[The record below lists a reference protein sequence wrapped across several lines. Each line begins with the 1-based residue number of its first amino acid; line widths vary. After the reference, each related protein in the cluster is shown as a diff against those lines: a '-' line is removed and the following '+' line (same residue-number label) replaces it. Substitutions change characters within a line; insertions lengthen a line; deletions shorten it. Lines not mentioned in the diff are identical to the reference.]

1 MLTVNPF
8 ESLVAARLLEF
19 LDIRTPWQR
28 RLWATG
34 LILTLRETL
43 EASDMVAAK
52 VLFQTSVKAL
62 ADTAI
67 VLAGTDP
74 GVTSGDPGIGTSA
87 YKKKLHKLLLS
98 DLATGS
104 IQYLELAQI
113 ISDLKSRYLSNW
125 SAALQANAAGTVTL
139 KAERTARAIASHLF
153 DIGFSAEFLFGWFRY
168 AVNSNPAPQSLSE
181 IIADAH
187 TLTENASKEF
197 EVLVPFREFP
207 ANQSGT
213 PQGWVGASAV
223 MDFIR
228 GGGFPTD
235 GIRQMGGMWVKVSA
249 RDAWSAVESVA
260 EIIER
265 FSSRVRLATRD
276 RLLPLPDVY
285 VKSPPKR
292 YTLRQKRRR
301 VEVDALY
308 RENQLYSFGKTVS
321 RVDSAIELLSPL
333 DDSTHSTAVAGGWAA
348 IEAILTAPGDDGH
361 LQAGY
366 RMASLVAAS
375 FPRAE
380 LTSLSYK
387 LQELGGPLAVS
398 LTACNTNRDRAVAVL
413 SAIRSGQ
420 ALPFTKAADV
430 AAIER
435 MREMAAD
442 PQRKLND
449 IREHLSTVFRGFY
462 RNRNIVLHGG
472 KTGAVGLRSSLR
484 NAAPLVGAGMDRI
497 AHAWFVEG
505 LEPVQIAARANVRL
519 ATVGASDAPDIVD
532 LLM

>member
-19 LDIRTPWQR
+19 FDVRTPWHR

-34 LILTLRETL
+34 LILTLRETI

-52 VLFQTSVKAL
+52 VLYQNSVRAL

-74 GVTSGDPGIGTSA
+74 GVTSGDPGIGTPA
-87 YKKKLHKLLLS
+87 YKKKLHKLLLT
-98 DLATGS
+98 DLMTGS

-113 ISDLKSRYLSNW
+113 ISDLESRYLRNW
-125 SAALQANAAGTVTL
+125 SAALQGNAAGTVTL
-139 KAERTARAIASHLF
+139 KTERTARAIASHLF

-168 AVNSNPAPQSLSE
+168 AVNSNPVPQSLSE
-181 IIADAH
+181 VIADAH
-187 TLTENASKEF
+187 TLTENAPKEF

-213 PQGWVGASAV
+213 PQGWVGASEV

-228 GGGFPTD
+228 DGGFPTD
-235 GIRQMGGMWVKVSA
+235 GIRQMGGMWIKVSA

-260 EIIER
+260 EVIER

-285 VKSPPKR
+285 IKGSPKR
-292 YTLRQKRRR
+292 YSLRQKRRR

-308 RENQLYSFGKTVS
+308 RENQLYSFGKAVS

-333 DDSTHSTAVAGGWAA
+333 DDRTHSTAVAGGWAA
-348 IEAILTAPGDDGH
+348 IEAILTAPGGDR

-366 RMASLVAAS
+366 RMAKLVAAS

-387 LQELGGPLAVS
+387 LQKLGGPLAVS
-398 LTACNTNRDRAVAVL
+398 LTACDTNRDRAVAVL

-420 ALPFTKAADV
+420 SFPFTNAADI

-442 PQRKLND
+442 PQGKLND
-449 IREHLSTVFRGFY
+449 ISEHLSTAFRGFY

-472 KTGAVGLRSSLR
+472 KTGAIGLRSSLR

-505 LEPVQIAARANVRL
+505 LEPVQIAARASVRL

-532 LLM
+532 LLT

>member
-19 LDIRTPWQR
+19 FDIRTPWHR

-52 VLFQTSVKAL
+52 VLYQNSVKAL

-67 VLAGTDP
+67 VLAGIDP
-74 GVTSGDPGIGTSA
+74 GVTSGDRGVGTSA

-98 DLATGS
+98 DLLTGS

-113 ISDLKSRYLSNW
+113 IADLECRYLRNW
-125 SAALQANAAGTVTL
+125 SAALQANAGGTVTL
-139 KAERTARAIASHLF
+139 KAERTARAIASHLL
-153 DIGFSAEFLFGWFRY
+153 DLGLSAEFLFGWFRY
-168 AVNSNPAPQSLSE
+168 AITSNPTPQNLSE

-187 TLTENASKEF
+187 ILAQSPPKEF

-207 ANQSGT
+207 SNPAGT
-213 PQGWVGASAV
+213 PEGWVGPSEV
-223 MDFIR
+223 MSYVKD
-228 GGGFPTD
+228 GGFPTD
-235 GIRQMGGMWVKVSA
+235 GIRQMGGMWIKVSA
-249 RDAWSAVESVA
+249 RDAWSAVEVVA

-265 FSSRVRLATRD
+265 FSSRVRLATRG
-276 RLLPLPDVY
+276 RLIPLPNVY
-285 VKSPPKR
+285 VKDPLKR
-292 YTLRQKRRR
+292 YSLHQRRRR

-308 RENQLYSFGKTVS
+308 RENQLYSFGKAVS

-333 DDSTHSTAVAGGWAA
+333 DDSTRSTAVAGGWAA
-348 IEAILTAPGDDGH
+348 IEAILTAPGDDDR

-366 RMASLVAAS
+366 RMANLVAAS

-398 LTACNTNRDRAVAVL
+398 LAASPTNRDRAVEVL

-420 ALPFTKAADV
+420 ALPFTKAADL
-430 AAIER
+430 AAVER
-435 MREMAAD
+435 MREMSSD
-442 PQRKLND
+442 SQKKLND
-449 IREHLSTVFRGFY
+449 ISAHLSTVFRGFY

-472 KTGAVGLRSSLR
+472 KTSAVGLRSSLR

-505 LEPVQIAARANVRL
+505 LEPVQIAARASVRL
-519 ATVGASDAPDIVD
+519 ATVGDSDAPDIVD
-532 LLM
+532 LLV

>member
-19 LDIRTPWQR
+19 FDIRTPWHR

-52 VLFQTSVKAL
+52 VLYQNSVRAL
-62 ADTAI
+62 NDTAI

-74 GVTSGDPGIGTSA
+74 AVTSGDPGIGTPV

-98 DLATGS
+98 DLLTGS
-104 IQYLELAQI
+104 IQYLELAQV
-113 ISDLKSRYLSNW
+113 ISDLDSRYLRNW
-125 SAALQANAAGTVTL
+125 SAALQANALGTVTL

-153 DIGFSAEFLFGWFRY
+153 DTGFSAEFLFGWFRY
-168 AVNSNPAPQSLSE
+168 AIQTNPLPQSLSE

-187 TLTENASKEF
+187 TVTQSAPKEF
-197 EVLVPFREFP
+197 EILVPFREFP

-213 PQGWVGASAV
+213 PEGWVGASEV
-223 MDFIR
+223 TKFVKDS
-228 GGGFPTD
+228 GFPTD
-235 GIRQMGGMWVKVSA
+235 GIRQMGGIWITVSA
-249 RDAWSAVESVA
+249 RDARSAVESVA

-276 RLLPLPDVY
+276 RLVPLADVY
-285 VKSPPKR
+285 VKNPLKR
-292 YTLRQKRRR
+292 HPLRQKRRR

-308 RENQLYSFGKTVS
+308 RENQLYSFGNVVS

-348 IEAILTAPGDDGH
+348 IEAILTAPGDEDR

-366 RMASLVAAS
+366 RMANLVAAS

-380 LTSLSYK
+380 LTSLAYK
-387 LQELGGPLAVS
+387 LQELGGPLAIS
-398 LTACNTNRDRAVAVL
+398 LTACNTNRDRAVEVL
-413 SAIRSGQ
+413 AAIRSGQ
-420 ALPFTKAADV
+420 ALPFTKPADLAAV
-430 AAIER
+430 ER

-442 PQRKLND
+442 PNKKLGD
-449 IREHLSTVFRGFY
+449 VSTYLSTVFRGFY

-519 ATVGASDAPDIVD
+519 ATVGAPDAPDIVD